1 MESSAV
7 SSPDSSR
14 SRPSPMFPR
23 KAAIVLVVALVISLM
38 ALGYEF
44 GIQSTSSSST
54 PSATTPTTV
63 AGYVNLTVIV
73 NATNGAPQ
81 YVPANF
87 TIPAGLVAVTIQD
100 QDSPMN
106 WSQCGCVVGG
116 TIGNT
121 EWVNGTPYHVV
132 SDSNVAHTFT
142 IPKLGINVLSPGGT
156 TVFFEAVFPAGTYT
170 WYCMAP
176 CGSNGETGF
185 PMGTPGWM
193 EGTITVG

>member
-1 MESSAV
+1 MPSSAV
-7 SSPDSSR
+7 SSRDGSR
-14 SRPSPMFPR
+14 TSPSPTFPR
-23 KAAIVLVVALVISLM
+23 KAAIVLVVALVISLV

-44 GIQSTSSSST
+44 GIQSTGTSPST
-54 PSATTPTTV
+54 PATPTTV
-63 AGYVNLTVIV
+63 AAYVNLTVIV

-121 EWVNGTPYHVV
+121 EWVNGTSYHVV
-132 SDSNVAHTFT
+132 PDSNVAHTFT
-142 IPKLGINVLSPGGT
+142 IPKLGINVLSPGGS

-170 WYCMAP
+170 WYCMAT

-193 EGTITVG
+193 EGTITVE